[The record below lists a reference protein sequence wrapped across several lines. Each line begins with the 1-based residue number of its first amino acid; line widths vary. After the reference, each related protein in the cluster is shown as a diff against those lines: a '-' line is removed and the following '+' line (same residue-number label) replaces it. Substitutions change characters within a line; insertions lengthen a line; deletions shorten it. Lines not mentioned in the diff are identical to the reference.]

1 MFSITHSP
9 TNSPLLYYPSHSPTF
24 LFNFSQYSTM
34 TFLSLLLLLSLS
46 LSAAHDGAAV
56 SQDLIHSSCLQ
67 ARYPNLCIRTLSSY
81 AGAVTTPQELAQ
93 AAISVSLSLARDL
106 SRYLSDALRQAS
118 MRQRAAVNDC
128 VDQIGD
134 SVEELSNTLG
144 VLRHLTCGGDRRDFR
159 LQMGN
164 AKTWVSAALTN
175 EDTCL
180 DGFKEVDGE
189 VKLDVKKRISK
200 VAKVTSNA
208 LFMINRLDGGNPAGR
223 KKLAAP

>member
-1 MFSITHSP
+1 
-9 TNSPLLYYPSHSPTF
+9 
-24 LFNFSQYSTM
+24 M
-34 TFLSLLLLLSLS
+34 TFHSLRLLLLLLLSLC
-46 LSAAHDGAAV
+46 LSAAAHDGAAV
-56 SQDLIHSSCLQ
+56 SQDLIRSSCLQ
-67 ARYPNLCIRTLSSY
+67 ASYPNLCIRTLSSY
-81 AGAVTTPQELAQ
+81 GGAVNTSQDLAQ

-106 SRYLSDALRQAS
+106 SRYLSDARRQAS
-118 MRQRAAVNDC
+118 RRQRAAVNDC

-134 SVEELSNTLG
+134 SVEELSNTLS
-144 VLRHLTCGGDRRDFR
+144 VLRHLPCGSDRRAFR

-175 EDTCL
+175 EYTCL
-180 DGFKEVDGE
+180 DGFKEVEGE

-208 LFMINRLDGGNPAGR
+208 LFFINRLDGGNPAGR